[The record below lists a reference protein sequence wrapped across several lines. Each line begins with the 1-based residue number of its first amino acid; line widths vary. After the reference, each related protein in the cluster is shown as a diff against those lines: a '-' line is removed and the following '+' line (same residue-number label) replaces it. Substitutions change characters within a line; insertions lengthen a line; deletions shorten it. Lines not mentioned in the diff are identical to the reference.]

1 MSTCVSDLGD
11 LVGLD
16 GAKRLVRKVLSEQ
29 SGVHAVLF
37 YGPEGAGKSQLA
49 AFLAKSWLCMTP
61 LDDGT
66 ACCDCAVCSSFD
78 AGRAV
83 DYQFVP
89 PWGPSSIIKLSSLM
103 PTPQWEKDKDRPN
116 IDFILDFF
124 RTKALMARHKVVM
137 FDRVDRMNADTANA
151 FLKTLEEPAT
161 GVKVIMA
168 SHEFTKIL
176 PTIRSRCMC
185 VACELPGEGSATSAT
200 DGGTPVES
208 VFGGSPGGVAH
219 IRAHHD
225 CFQRLYDLLESSRHD
240 PWGSAFK
247 LAEGCREV
255 SEEYAKSASLGPRTA
270 NVKVLEA
277 VSRWLALNFPE
288 RPDILKKVAEAH
300 RLVLGNAQPGLVFED
315 LFLSLLYDK

>member
-1 MSTCVSDLGD
+1 MSTCVSDLDD

-16 GAKRLVRKVLSEQ
+16 RAKRLVRKVLSEK

-49 AFLAKSWLCMTP
+49 SFLAKSWLCKTP
-61 LDDGT
+61 LEDGT
-66 ACCDCAVCSSFD
+66 ACGDCAVCSSFD
-78 AGRAV
+78 SGRAV
-83 DYQFVP
+83 DFQLVA
-89 PWGPSSIIKLSSLM
+89 PWGPTSMIKLSSLM
-103 PTPQWEKDKDRPN
+103 PTPQWEKDKERPK
-116 IDFILDFF
+116 IEFILDFF
-124 RTKALMARHKVVM
+124 RTKALMAQHKVVM
-137 FDRVDRMNADTANA
+137 FDHVDRMNMATANA
-151 FLKTLEEPAT
+151 FLKTLEEPAQDA
-161 GVKVIMA
+161 KIIMT

-185 VACELPGEGSATSAT
+185 VACELPEEGSATSAT
-200 DGGTPVES
+200 DGGAPIVS

-219 IRAHHD
+219 ILAHQEH
-225 CFQRLYDLLESSRHD
+225 FQRLYDLLESSRHE

-247 LAEGCREV
+247 LAEECRAV
-255 SEEYAKSASLGPRTA
+255 SEEYAKSASIGTRTA

-288 RPDILKKVAEAH
+288 RPDTLKKVAEAH

-315 LFLSLLYDK
+315 LFLSLLYHK